1 MIISIANS
9 RTAKKWKAIDIS
21 WNEFLDKVKNTKRTD
36 ETVKEFKNLSKAK
49 QDEIKDVGGFVSGKL
64 KEGKRKNGY
73 VEYRTM
79 LTLDMDYADAGLWEQ
94 ITLFYDFTCCIYST
108 HKHTKD
114 KTRLRLI
121 IPLARKISA
130 DEYCAVSRM
139 VAFDI
144 GIEQFDDTT
153 YEPTRLMYWPSTC
166 KDGEFIFEN
175 QEGKL
180 LDPDKILS
188 RYKDWKNSSE
198 WPVSSRQKSIV
209 KYNISRQADPLE
221 KEGLI
226 GAFCRQ
232 YSITRAIEKFL
243 NDIYKESTINGRYDY
258 IPADS
263 AAGVLIYEDKFAYSH
278 HATDPACNKL
288 CNAFD
293 LVRIHKFGHLDEK
306 KSDDVED
313 SKKPSFKAMQEYVL
327 NDDNV
332 KLQLLEQKK
341 KEASLDFKNEE
352 YLEGNKEK
360 SSKFD
365 KENLELHNKGYLGS
379 NNKAA
384 SEFNNENSESDNEG
398 NLEFKNKEDYWFN
411 KEDSEF
417 NNEADSEHD
426 NEEWKTQLILNKRGD
441 VTNTL
446 RNLIT
451 ILENDSSLKSIAF
464 NQLSDGMEIKETVPW
479 KHPSRFWRDADDAQL
494 ISYIDSTYGSFSARN
509 YDIAVKKVT
518 DDRSYHPIREFLSD
532 LPKWDGVKRL
542 ETLFIDYFNADDE
555 EYTRAVTRKVFIAAV
570 ARVMNPG
577 IKFDWMLV
585 LNGPPGIGKST
596 IIRKLGGEWFNDSL
610 RLSDTK
616 DKTAAEKLQ
625 GYWILEIGELA
636 GMSKV
641 EENILKNFLSSQ
653 NDIYRASFGRRAT
666 PHPRQCIFIGTT
678 NEDRGYLR
686 DTTGNRRFWPLKVY
700 GANKKAW
707 DMSSNEVMQ
716 IWAEAKAYYE
726 AKEDLQLSRELEA
739 RANDLQNEA
748 MEFDERQGVIEAYL
762 EMLLP
767 EGWDNFDTYKR
778 REYINDYCNE
788 NSLIPKGRVKRETV
802 SVIEIWCE
810 VFGKNKAD
818 LERFKSFEITKMLKR
833 IPGWIQEPKTKWN
846 KLYGNVR
853 IFKREKI

>member
-1 MIISIANS
+1 MIISIGNS
-9 RTAKKWKAIDIS
+9 RKAKRWKAIDIS
-21 WNEFLDKVKNTKRTD
+21 WNEFLEKVRNTERTS
-36 ETVKEFKNLSKAK
+36 ETLEEFKNISKEK
-49 QDEIKDVGGFVSGKL
+49 QDEIKDVGGFVAGKL

-73 VEYRTM
+73 VQFRTM
-79 LTLDMDYADAGLWEQ
+79 LTLDMDYADADLWEQ

-121 IPLARKISA
+121 IPLSRNISA
-130 DEYCAVSRM
+130 DEYSAVSRM

-153 YEPTRLMYWPSTC
+153 YEPTRLMYWPSTS

-180 LDPDKILS
+180 LDPDSILS
-188 RYKDWKNSSE
+188 RYKNWKNSSE

-209 KYNISRQADPLE
+209 RHNMSKQADPLE
-221 KEGLI
+221 KEGPI

-232 YSITRAIEKFL
+232 YSISQAINEFL
-243 NDIYKESTINGRYDY
+243 NNIYKESIIDGRYDY
-258 IPADS
+258 IKADS
-263 AAGVLIYEDKFAYSH
+263 SAGVLIYEDKFSYSH

-293 LVRIHKFGHLDEK
+293 LVRIHKFGHLDDK
-306 KSDDVED
+306 KSDDLEEV
-313 SKKPSFKAMQEYVL
+313 KKPSFKAMQEYVL
-327 NDDNV
+327 NDNNV
-332 KLQLLEQKK
+332 KLRLLEEKK
-341 KEASLDFKNEE
+341 KQVTIEFKNEE
-352 YLEGNKEK
+352 ILETKNKE
-360 SSKFD
+360 
-365 KENLELHNKGYLGS
+365 G
-379 NNKAA
+379 
-384 SEFNNENSESDNEG
+384 
-398 NLEFKNKEDYWFN
+398 LEFKNKEDL
-411 KEDSEF
+411 EF
-417 NNEADSEHD
+417 NNKKSLRIKNKESLDIKSKENLVANKETDLTSND
-426 NEEWKTQLILNKRGD
+426 DEWKTQLTLNKRGET
-441 VTNTL
+441 TNTL
-446 RNLIT
+446 RNLT
-451 ILENDSSLKSIAF
+451 LILENDSSLNSIAF
-464 NQLSDGMEIKETVPW
+464 NQLSDGMEIKGSVPW
-479 KHPSRFWRDADDAQL
+479 KHPSKFWRDADDAQL

-509 YDIAVKKVT
+509 YDIAVRKVT
-518 DDRSYHPIREFLSD
+518 DDRSYHPIREFLRD

-555 EYTRAVTRKVFIAAV
+555 KYTRAVTRKIFVAAV

-577 IKFDWMLV
+577 VKFDWMLV

-596 IIRKLGGEWFNDSL
+596 IIKKLGGEWFNDSL

-636 GMSKV
+636 GMSKI
-641 EENILKNFLSSQ
+641 EENVLKNFLSSQ
-653 NDIYRASFGRRAT
+653 NDIYRASFGKRAT

-678 NEDRGYLR
+678 NEERGYLR

-700 GANKKAW
+700 CANKKAW
-707 DMSSNEVMQ
+707 DMSKEDVMQ

-726 AKEDLQLSRELEA
+726 AKEDLQLSHELEL

-748 MEFDERQGVIEAYL
+748 MEFDERQGVVEAYL

-778 REYINDYCNE
+778 REYINDYANE
-788 NSLIPKGRVKRETV
+788 HSLTPKGKIKRETV

-818 LERFKSFEITKMLKR
+818 LERFKSFEITKMLRR
-833 IPGWIQEPKTKWN
+833 IPGWNQEPNVIWN
-846 KLYGNVR
+846 KMYGNVR
-853 IFKREKI
+853 VFKREAA

>member
-1 MIISIANS
+1 M
-9 RTAKKWKAIDIS
+9 
-21 WNEFLDKVKNTKRTD
+21 
-36 ETVKEFKNLSKAK
+36 
-49 QDEIKDVGGFVSGKL
+49 
-64 KEGKRKNGY
+64 
-73 VEYRTM
+73 
-79 LTLDMDYADAGLWEQ
+79 
-94 ITLFYDFTCCIYST
+94 
-108 HKHTKD
+108 
-114 KTRLRLI
+114 
-121 IPLARKISA
+121 
-130 DEYCAVSRM
+130 
-139 VAFDI
+139 
-144 GIEQFDDTT
+144 
-153 YEPTRLMYWPSTC
+153 
-166 KDGEFIFEN
+166 
-175 QEGKL
+175 
-180 LDPDKILS
+180 
-188 RYKDWKNSSE
+188 
-198 WPVSSRQKSIV
+198 
-209 KYNISRQADPLE
+209 
-221 KEGLI
+221 
-226 GAFCRQ
+226 
-232 YSITRAIEKFL
+232 
-243 NDIYKESTINGRYDY
+243 
-258 IPADS
+258 
-263 AAGVLIYEDKFAYSH
+263 LIYEDKFAYSH
-278 HATDPACNKL
+278 HATDLACNKL

-327 NDDNV
+327 NDDKV

-341 KEASLDFKNEE
+341 KEAASEFKNEE
-352 YLEGNKEK
+352 YLEVNKEK

-379 NNKAA
+379 NNEAA
-384 SEFNNENSESDNEG
+384 SEFNNENSE
-398 NLEFKNKEDYWFN
+398 
-411 KEDSEF
+411 F
-417 NNEADSEHD
+417 NNEADSETD

-542 ETLFIDYFNADDE
+542 ETLFIDYFNAEDE
-555 EYTRAVTRKVFIAAV
+555 EYTKAVTRKVFIAAV

-686 DTTGNRRFWPLKVY
+686 DTTGNRRFWPLKIY

-853 IFKREKI
+853 IFKRI

>member
-1 MIISIANS
+1 M
-9 RTAKKWKAIDIS
+9 
-21 WNEFLDKVKNTKRTD
+21 
-36 ETVKEFKNLSKAK
+36 
-49 QDEIKDVGGFVSGKL
+49 
-64 KEGKRKNGY
+64 
-73 VEYRTM
+73 
-79 LTLDMDYADAGLWEQ
+79 
-94 ITLFYDFTCCIYST
+94 
-108 HKHTKD
+108 
-114 KTRLRLI
+114 
-121 IPLARKISA
+121 
-130 DEYCAVSRM
+130 
-139 VAFDI
+139 
-144 GIEQFDDTT
+144 
-153 YEPTRLMYWPSTC
+153 
-166 KDGEFIFEN
+166 
-175 QEGKL
+175 
-180 LDPDKILS
+180 
-188 RYKDWKNSSE
+188 
-198 WPVSSRQKSIV
+198 
-209 KYNISRQADPLE
+209 
-221 KEGLI
+221 
-226 GAFCRQ
+226 
-232 YSITRAIEKFL
+232 
-243 NDIYKESTINGRYDY
+243 YKESTINGRYDY

-278 HATDPACNKL
+278 HATDLACNKL

-327 NDDNV
+327 NDDKV

-341 KEASLDFKNEE
+341 KEAASEFKNEE
-352 YLEGNKEK
+352 YLEVNKEK

-379 NNKAA
+379 NN
-384 SEFNNENSESDNEG
+384 
-398 NLEFKNKEDYWFN
+398 
-411 KEDSEF
+411 
-417 NNEADSEHD
+417 EADSETD

-542 ETLFIDYFNADDE
+542 ETLFIDYFNAEDE
-555 EYTRAVTRKVFIAAV
+555 EYTKAVTRKVFIAAV

-641 EENILKNFLSSQ
+641 
-653 NDIYRASFGRRAT
+653 
-666 PHPRQCIFIGTT
+666 
-678 NEDRGYLR
+678 
-686 DTTGNRRFWPLKVY
+686 
-700 GANKKAW
+700 
-707 DMSSNEVMQ
+707 
-716 IWAEAKAYYE
+716 
-726 AKEDLQLSRELEA
+726 
-739 RANDLQNEA
+739 
-748 MEFDERQGVIEAYL
+748 
-762 EMLLP
+762 
-767 EGWDNFDTYKR
+767 
-778 REYINDYCNE
+778 
-788 NSLIPKGRVKRETV
+788 
-802 SVIEIWCE
+802 
-810 VFGKNKAD
+810 
-818 LERFKSFEITKMLKR
+818 
-833 IPGWIQEPKTKWN
+833 
-846 KLYGNVR
+846 
-853 IFKREKI
+853 

>member
-9 RTAKKWKAIDIS
+9 RTTKKWKTIDIS
-21 WNEFLDKVKNTKRTD
+21 WNEFLDKVKNTKRTG

-108 HKHTKD
+108 HKRTKD
-114 KTRLRLI
+114 KMRLRLI
-121 IPLARKISA
+121 IPLSRSISA

-209 KYNISRQADPLE
+209 RHNISRQADPLE

-232 YSITRAIEKFL
+232 YSITQAIEKFL

-278 HATDPACNKL
+278 HATDLACNKL

-327 NDDNV
+327 NDDKV

-446 RNLIT
+446 KNLIT

>member
-21 WNEFLDKVKNTKRTD
+21 WNEFLDKVKNTKRTG

-108 HKHTKD
+108 HKHTKE

-153 YEPTRLMYWPSTC
+153 YEPTRLMYWPSTS

-209 KYNISRQADPLE
+209 RHNISRQADPLE

-232 YSITRAIEKFL
+232 YSITQAIEKFL

-263 AAGVLIYEDKFAYSH
+263 VAGVLIYEDKFAYSH
-278 HATDPACNKL
+278 HATDLACNKL

-293 LVRIHKFGHLDEK
+293 LVRIHKFGYLDEK
-306 KSDDVED
+306 KSDDVEE

-327 NDDNV
+327 NDDKV

-341 KEASLDFKNEE
+341 KEAASEFKNEE
-352 YLEGNKEK
+352 YLEVNKEK

-379 NNKAA
+379 NNEAA
-384 SEFNNENSESDNEG
+384 SEFNNENSE
-398 NLEFKNKEDYWFN
+398 
-411 KEDSEF
+411 F
-417 NNEADSEHD
+417 NNEADSETD

-464 NQLSDGMEIKETVPW
+464 NQLSDGMEIKENVPW

-788 NSLIPKGRVKRETV
+788 NSLIPKGKVKRETV

-833 IPGWIQEPKTKWN
+833 IPGWIQEPKVKWN

-853 IFKREKI
+853 VFKRGEF

>member
-1 MIISIANS
+1 M
-9 RTAKKWKAIDIS
+9 K
-21 WNEFLDKVKNTKRTD
+21 
-36 ETVKEFKNLSKAK
+36 
-49 QDEIKDVGGFVSGKL
+49 
-64 KEGKRKNGY
+64 
-73 VEYRTM
+73 
-79 LTLDMDYADAGLWEQ
+79 
-94 ITLFYDFTCCIYST
+94 
-108 HKHTKD
+108 
-114 KTRLRLI
+114 
-121 IPLARKISA
+121 
-130 DEYCAVSRM
+130 
-139 VAFDI
+139 
-144 GIEQFDDTT
+144 
-153 YEPTRLMYWPSTC
+153 
-166 KDGEFIFEN
+166 
-175 QEGKL
+175 
-180 LDPDKILS
+180 
-188 RYKDWKNSSE
+188 
-198 WPVSSRQKSIV
+198 
-209 KYNISRQADPLE
+209 
-221 KEGLI
+221 
-226 GAFCRQ
+226 
-232 YSITRAIEKFL
+232 
-243 NDIYKESTINGRYDY
+243 
-258 IPADS
+258 
-263 AAGVLIYEDKFAYSH
+263 
-278 HATDPACNKL
+278 
-288 CNAFD
+288 
-293 LVRIHKFGHLDEK
+293 
-306 KSDDVED
+306 
-313 SKKPSFKAMQEYVL
+313 
-327 NDDNV
+327 
-332 KLQLLEQKK
+332 QLL
-341 KEASLDFKNEE
+341 SLIMKIQN
-352 YLEGNKEK
+352 LIMKNKEK

-379 NNKAA
+379 NNEAA
-384 SEFNNENSESDNEG
+384 SEFNNENSE
-398 NLEFKNKEDYWFN
+398 
-411 KEDSEF
+411 F
-417 NNEADSEHD
+417 NNEADSETD

-509 YDIAVKKVT
+509 YDIAVKKVMEIKETVPWKHPSRFWRDADDAQLISYIDSTYGSFSARNYDIAVKKVT

-542 ETLFIDYFNADDE
+542 ETLFIDYFNAEDE
-555 EYTRAVTRKVFIAAV
+555 EYTKAVTRKVFIAAV

-726 AKEDLQLSRELEA
+726 SKEVLQLSHELEL

-767 EGWDNFDTYKR
+767 ESWDSFDTYKRREYINDYCNENSLIPKGRVKRETVSVIEIWCEVLLPESWDSFDTYKR

-853 IFKREKI
+853 IFKRI

>member
-1 MIISIANS
+1 MIISIADS
-9 RTAKKWKAIDIS
+9 RTAKKWKAIDVS
-21 WNEFLDKVKNTKRTD
+21 WNEFLDKVKNTKRTN
-36 ETVKEFKNLSKAK
+36 ETLAEFKNLSKAK

-79 LTLDMDYADAGLWEQ
+79 LTLDMDYADALLWDQ

-108 HKHTKD
+108 HKHTKE
-114 KTRLRLI
+114 KPRLRLI
-121 IPLARKISA
+121 IPLSRSISA

-153 YEPTRLMYWPSTC
+153 YEPTRLMYWPSTS
-166 KDGEFIFEN
+166 KDGEFVFEN
-175 QEGKL
+175 QEGRFL
-180 LDPDKILS
+180 NPDKILS
-188 RYKDWKNSSE
+188 RYKDWKNTSE

-209 KYNISRQADPLE
+209 RHNISKQADPLE

-232 YSITRAIEKFL
+232 YSITQAIESFL
-243 NDIYKESTINGRYDY
+243 NDVYKESVIAGRYDY
-258 IPADS
+258 IEADS
-263 AAGVLIYEDKFAYSH
+263 AAGVLIYEDKFSYSH

-293 LVRIHKFGHLDEK
+293 LVRIHKFGHLDDK
-306 KSDDVED
+306 KSDDIEN
-313 SKKPSFKAMQEYVL
+313 SKKPSFIAMQEYVL
-327 NDDNV
+327 KDDKV
-332 KLQLLEQKK
+332 KIQLLNEKK
-341 KEASLDFKNEE
+341 KQVSLEFKNEE
-352 YLEGNKEK
+352 DLEFNKEEGFEINKKDSK
-360 SSKFD
+360 SHK
-365 KENLELHNKGYLGS
+365 
-379 NNKAA
+379 
-384 SEFNNENSESDNEG
+384 ENSE
-398 NLEFKNKEDYWFN
+398 L
-411 KEDSEF
+411 
-417 NNEADSEHD
+417 D
-426 NEEWKTQLILNKRGD
+426 NEEWKTQLILNKRGE

-446 RNLIT
+446 KNLII
-451 ILENDSSLKSIAF
+451 ILENDISLKSIAF

-509 YDIAVKKVT
+509 YDIAIKKVT
-518 DDRSYHPIREFLSD
+518 DDRSYHPIREFLRD
-532 LPKWDGVKRL
+532 LPKWDNVKRL
-542 ETLFIDYFNADDE
+542 ETLFIDYFNAEDE
-555 EYTRAVTRKVFIAAV
+555 EYTKAVTRKVFIAAV

-678 NEDRGYLR
+678 NEERGYLR

-707 DMSSNEVMQ
+707 DMSKDEVMQ

-726 AKEDLQLSRELEA
+726 AKEDLQLSHELEL

-767 EGWDNFDTYKR
+767 ENWDGFDIYKR
-778 REYINDYCNE
+778 REYINDYCSE
-788 NSLIPKGRVKRETV
+788 NSLTPKGSVKRENV

-818 LERFKSFEITKMLKR
+818 LERFKSFEITKMLRR
-833 IPGWIQEPKTKWN
+833 IPGWIQEPNVKWN

-853 IFKREKI
+853 VFRRGEI

>member
-1 MIISIANS
+1 MIISIAGS
-9 RTAKKWKAIDIS
+9 RTAKKWKAVDVS
-21 WNEFLDKVKNTKRTD
+21 WNEFLDKVRNTKRTA
-36 ETVKEFKNLSKAK
+36 ETVKEFKNLSKGK

-79 LTLDMDYADAGLWEQ
+79 LTLDMDYADAEIWEQ

-114 KTRLRLI
+114 KMRLRLI
-121 IPLARKISA
+121 IPLSRSISA

-153 YEPTRLMYWPSTC
+153 YEPTRLMYWPSTS

-175 QEGKL
+175 QEGTL
-180 LDPDKILS
+180 LDPDNILS

-209 KYNISRQADPLE
+209 KHNISKQADPLE

-232 YSITRAIEKFL
+232 YSITQAIEKFL
-243 NDIYKESTINGRYDY
+243 NDIYKESIIYGRYDY
-258 IPADS
+258 SKADS

-306 KSDDVED
+306 KSDDVEI
-313 SKKPSFKAMQEYVL
+313 SKKPSFKAMQEYAL
-327 NDDNV
+327 NDDKV

-341 KEASLDFKNEE
+341 KQAV
-352 YLEGNKEK
+352 
-360 SSKFD
+360 
-365 KENLELHNKGYLGS
+365 
-379 NNKAA
+379 
-384 SEFNNENSESDNEG
+384 SEFKV
-398 NLEFKNKEDYWFN
+398 FK
-411 KEDSEF
+411 
-417 NNEADSEHD
+417 NEADSGGKDESDLKVNNETDSKVNGSEVNKEGSEFNKESSELNREGSEFNGLESD
-426 NEEWKTQLILNKRGD
+426 NEEWKTQLILNKRGE

-446 RNLIT
+446 KNLIT
-451 ILENDSSLKSIAF
+451 ILENDIALKSIAF

-518 DDRSYHPIREFLSD
+518 DDRSYHPIREFLND

-542 ETLFIDYFNADDE
+542 DTLFIDYLNAEDE

-570 ARVMNPG
+570 ARVINPG

-636 GMSKV
+636 GMSKI

-653 NDIYRASFGRRAT
+653 NDIYRASFGKRAT

-707 DMSSNEVMQ
+707 DMSKCEVMQ
-716 IWAEAKAYYE
+716 IWAEAKTYYE
-726 AKEDLQLSRELEA
+726 AKEDLQLSHELEV
-739 RANDLQNEA
+739 RANELQSEA
-748 MEFDERQGVIEAYL
+748 MEFDERQGIIEAYL

-767 EGWDNFDTYKR
+767 EGWDNFDIYKR
-778 REYINDYCNE
+778 REYINEYCNE
-788 NSLIPKGRVKRETV
+788 NSIIPKGNVKRETV

-818 LERFKSFEITKMLKR
+818 LERFKSFEITKMLRR
-833 IPGWIQEPKTKWN
+833 IPGWIQEPKVKWN

-853 IFKREKI
+853 LFKRVKI

>member
-1 MIISIANS
+1 MIISIAGS
-9 RTAKKWKAIDIS
+9 RTAKKWKAVKIS
-21 WNEFLDKVKNTKRTD
+21 WDEFLDKVRNTKRTA
-36 ETVKEFKNLSKAK
+36 ETVKEFKNLSKVK
-49 QDEIKDVGGFVSGKL
+49 QDEIKDVGGFVAGKL

-73 VEYRTM
+73 VQYRTM
-79 LTLDMDYADAGLWEQ
+79 LTLDMDYADAEIWEQ

-108 HKHTKD
+108 HKHTKENP
-114 KTRLRLI
+114 RFRLI
-121 IPLARKISA
+121 IPLLREISA

-153 YEPTRLMYWPSTC
+153 YEPARLMYWPSTS

-175 QEGKL
+175 QEGTL

-188 RYKDWKNSSE
+188 RYKDWKNTSE

-209 KYNISRQADPLE
+209 KHSISKQADPLE

-226 GAFCRQ
+226 GAFCKA
-232 YSITRAIEKFL
+232 YSITQAIEKFL
-243 NDIYKESTINGRYDY
+243 SDVYSESAVYGRYDY
-258 IPADS
+258 SKADS
-263 AAGVLIYEDKFAYSH
+263 AAGVIIYEDKFSYSH

-306 KSDDVED
+306 KRTDVED
-313 SKKPSFKAMQEYVL
+313 SKKPSFKEMQEFAL
-327 NDDNV
+327 NDPKV
-332 KLQLLEQKK
+332 KLQLLEQRKR
-341 KEASLDFKNEE
+341 EAISEFKNEE
-352 YLEGNKEK
+352 DLEFNKEV
-360 SSKFD
+360 SQ
-365 KENLELHNKGYLGS
+365 LNKG
-379 NNKAA
+379 NF
-384 SEFNNENSESDNEG
+384 EFNNEENSNCSG
-398 NLEFKNKEDYWFN
+398 
-411 KEDSEF
+411 SEL
-417 NNEADSEHD
+417 D
-426 NEEWKTQLILNKRGD
+426 NEEWKTQLTLNKRGE

-446 RNLIT
+446 KNLIT
-451 ILENDSSLKSIAF
+451 ILENDTSLKSIAF

-494 ISYIDSTYGSFSARN
+494 ISYIDSTYGNFSARN

-518 DDRSYHPIREFLSD
+518 DDRSYHPIREFLSN

-542 ETLFIDYFNADDE
+542 ETLFIDYFNAEDE
-555 EYTRAVTRKVFIAAV
+555 KYTRAVTRKVFIAAV

-636 GMSKV
+636 GMSKI
-641 EENILKNFLSSQ
+641 EENVLKNFLSSQ
-653 NDIYRASFGRRAT
+653 NDIYRASFGKRAT

-700 GANKKAW
+700 SSNKKAW
-707 DMSSNEVMQ
+707 DMNDDEVMQ

-726 AKEDLQLSRELEA
+726 AKEDLQLSHELES
-739 RANDLQNEA
+739 RANELQSEA

-762 EMLLP
+762 EMLIP
-767 EGWDNFDTYKR
+767 EDWDNFDTYKR
-778 REYINDYCNE
+778 REYVNE
-788 NSLIPKGRVKRETV
+788 YYNSNSLIPKGKNKRETV

-810 VFGKNKAD
+810 AFGKNKAD
-818 LERFKSFEITKMLKR
+818 LERYKSFEITKMLKR
-833 IPGWIQEPKTKWN
+833 IPGWTQDSQVKWN

-853 IFKREKI
+853 VFRREKI